1 MSDERTRE
9 AEAFKAW
16 FASQKRF
23 TTLAAMERALNI
35 TPDYLNKIRRGQRRA
50 TKPEFRQKLY
60 ETTGLE
66 AFKPIMST
74 VATSSVER
82 VRRPLAESSMKQT
95 EVPVQKVAIET
106 LTKEIKVL
114 RRKVDDIDTRL
125 AAARVYQYQE
135 SKMTTN
141 TATERAKKVVN
152 ILLTLNN
159 ELEFFKRCP
168 QSDRE
173 IFKKIVQGPDVGYIT
188 TLLRALY
195 DEDKFQRWLLFSSYD
210 MKGNS
215 NE

>member
-1 MSDERTRE
+1 MSHERTRE

-16 FASQKRF
+16 FTSQKRF

-50 TKPEFRQKLY
+50 TRPELRQKLY

-66 AFKPIMST
+66 AFKPIVST
-74 VATSSVER
+74 VPRSRVES
-82 VRRPLAESSMKQT
+82 VRRSLAEPSMKQS
-95 EVPVQKVAIET
+95 EVSVQKVGIET
-106 LTKEIKVL
+106 LTKEIKAL

-125 AAARVYQYQE
+125 VAARVYQYQE
-135 SKMTTN
+135 SKKTTN
-141 TATERAKKVVN
+141 SATERAKKVMN
-152 ILLTLNN
+152 ILLMLNT

-188 TLLRALY
+188 TLLKALY
-195 DEDKFQRWLLFSSYD
+195 DEDKFQRWLLFSNYE
-210 MKGNS
+210 MKGNT